1 VTDGAHRVGLIG
13 RAAGWGEAAR
23 DAGLAV
29 VGRREDGA
37 IAGDTIEA
45 WSELFTRLEHPRR
58 VLLDLAAG
66 PEIDAL
72 LDEAYP
78 FLEPGDVVID
88 LTPSWWCD
96 TLRRWRRMRHRAL
109 YHVDAARLA
118 DGVLVVAGDP
128 DGVALA
134 APVLQR
140 LAGAGGRLLEAG
152 NAAHAHAVAALAR
165 ALALARAQ
173 LQDEAHQLLE
183 ALPGIGPVGPLL
195 SALEAADQP
204 ADGRETWLLDD
215 AVRLDAA
222 TPLLAQAVMLA
233 RAHALETHE
242 PLLTAPRLGP
252 FVHPDE
258 ID

>member
-1 VTDGAHRVGLIG
+1 MADGADRVGLIG
-13 RAAGWGEAAR
+13 AAAGWGGVAR
-23 DAGLAV
+23 EAGLTV
-29 VGRREDGA
+29 VGRRADGVPSEQA
-37 IAGDTIEA
+37 IEA
-45 WSELFTRLEHPRR
+45 WDGFVSRLDHPRR
-58 VLLDLAAG
+58 ILLDLAAG
-66 PEIDAL
+66 PEIDAV

-118 DGVLVVAGDP
+118 PGTLVAAGDP

-134 APVLQR
+134 APVLRR
-140 LAGAGGRLLEAG
+140 LTGAAGTLLEGGGAG
-152 NAAHAHAVAALAR
+152 HAHAVAALAR

-173 LQDEAHQLLE
+173 IQDEAHQLLE
-183 ALPGIGPVGPLL
+183 ALPGIGPVAPLL
-195 SALEAADQP
+195 AALATADPP

-215 AVRLDAA
+215 AIRLDAA

-242 PLLTAPRLGP
+242 PLLSAPRLGP